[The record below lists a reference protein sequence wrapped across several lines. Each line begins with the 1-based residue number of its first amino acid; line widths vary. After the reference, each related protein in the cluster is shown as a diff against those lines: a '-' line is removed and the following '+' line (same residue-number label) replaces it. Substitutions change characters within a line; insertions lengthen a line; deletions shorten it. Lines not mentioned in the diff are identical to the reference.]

1 MAKLLKLRRGTT
13 TQHGSFTGA
22 EGEVTIDTDKDTAVV
37 HDGSTTGGRALARED
52 MSNVSSASIAG
63 RLSNDSIATSKIA
76 AGTLPSDVTVAS
88 ANLVDGTIV
97 NADINGSAAIAGTK
111 VSPDFGSQNIVTTGG
126 LTVDTSTLKVDATNN
141 RVGIGTNSPSVLLDL
156 ESTSP
161 TIKLT
166 DSDASGTPECK
177 ISGAGGDLLLSADKD
192 DEKASTLIIAKID
205 GNTKLTIAENTTT
218 IANNLDVGA
227 GIDVTG
233 NLTVTGTVDGRD
245 VGADGGKLDGIESGA
260 TADQTA
266 AEIRTLVESAS
277 DSNVFTDADHTKL
290 NGIETAATA
299 DQTGSEIRALLAAT
313 SNTNILNDTLLSK
326 LNGIESGATADQSN
340 AEIRAAVAAASDSNV
355 FTDADHA
362 KLDALTTSNGVILNG
377 VTATTQSQ
385 GDSSTKVAT
394 TAYTDTAISNLV
406 DSSPST
412 LNTLNELAAALGD
425 DANFSTT
432 VTNSIATKMP
442 LSGGVFTGDVTTRT
456 LTPPNGVTNI
466 DIGTSSNTYRN
477 GYFTTLYGDGSNLT
491 GVESFVSG
499 MILLWS
505 GSTSNIPSG
514 FVLCNGSNSTP
525 DLRDRFVVGAG
536 NSYAV
541 GATGGATTATDTVNI
556 SGSDTVNV
564 SVSGSGTTSD
574 EFGNFSTTNVYA
586 YYGKAIQYRNLHN
599 NYGSVETHDHPFS
612 FSGSGSDTVSISG
625 SDTVSIDTRSPY
637 YALCYIMKT

>member
-52 MSNVSSASIAG
+52 LNNVSSSTIAG
-63 RLSNDSIATSKIA
+63 RLSNDSIAVSKIA
-76 AGTLPSDVTVAS
+76 AGTLPSDVKIQDANVSGNLTIES
-88 ANLVDGTIV
+88 ADIVNGTIV
-97 NADINGSAAIAGTK
+97 NADINASAAIDGTK
-111 VSPDFGSQNIVTTGG
+111 ISPNFGSQNITTTGVLNCDNINASDN
-126 LTVDTSTLKVDATNN
+126 LTITSTAPKIFLV
-141 RVGIGTNSPSVLLDL
+141 
-156 ESTSP
+156 
-161 TIKLT
+161 
-166 DSDASGTPECK
+166 DSDTNDDFSINGD
-177 ISGAGGDLLLSADKD
+177 GGSFRIKSETDAANRFIVNSDGH
-192 DEKASTLIIAKID
+192 ID
-205 GNTKLTIAENTTT
+205 IPG
-218 IANNLDVGA
+218 NLDVGA

-233 NLTVTGTVDGRD
+233 NITVSGTVDGRD
-245 VGADGGKLDGIESGA
+245 VASDGGKLDSIEASATADQTAAEIRTLVEAASDSNVFTDADHTKLNGIETAA

-277 DSNVFTDADHTKL
+277 DSNVFTDADH
-290 NGIETAATA
+290 
-299 DQTGSEIRALLAAT
+299 
-313 SNTNILNDTLLSK
+313 SK
-326 LNGIESGATADQSN
+326 LNGIESGATGDQSN

-355 FTDADHA
+355 FTDSDHA

-377 VTATTQSQ
+377 VTATTQSA
-385 GDSSTKVAT
+385 GDASTKVAT

-406 DSSPST
+406 DSSPSA
-412 LNTLNELAAALGD
+412 LNTLNELAAAMGD

-442 LSGGVFTGDVTTRT
+442 LAGGEFTGNVTCENI
-456 LTPPNGVTNI
+456 TPDADSSRNLGTNSVRFATI
-466 DIGTSSNTYRN
+466 YADS
-477 GYFTTLYGDGSNLT
+477 FVGSGANLT

-505 GSTSNIPSG
+505 GSTGSIPSG

-541 GATGGATTATDTVNI
+541 GNTGGNNTATDTVNI

-564 SVSGSGTTSD
+564 SVSGSGTTGN
-574 EFGNFSTTNVYA
+574 EFGNFGSTNL
-586 YYGKAIQYRNLHN
+586 YGYNGTGVQYKNMN
-599 NYGSVETHDHPFS
+599 NYYWGTTTHAHGFN
-612 FSGSGSDTVSISG
+612 FSGSGSDTVNISG

>member
-52 MSNVSSASIAG
+52 LNNVSSSTIAG
-63 RLSNDSIATSKIA
+63 RLSNDSIAVSKIA
-76 AGTLPSDVTVAS
+76 AGTLPSDVKIQDANVSGNLTIES
-88 ANLVDGTIV
+88 ADIVNGTIV
-97 NADINGSAAIAGTK
+97 NADINASAAIDGTK
-111 VSPDFGSQNIVTTGG
+111 ISPNFGSQNITTTGVLNCDNINASDN
-126 LTVDTSTLKVDATNN
+126 LTITSTAPKIFLV
-141 RVGIGTNSPSVLLDL
+141 
-156 ESTSP
+156 
-161 TIKLT
+161 
-166 DSDASGTPECK
+166 DSDTNDDFSINGDGGSFRIKSETDAANRFIVNSDGHVDIPGNLDC
-177 ISGAGGDLLLSADKD
+177 GAG
-192 DEKASTLIIAKID
+192 
-205 GNTKLTIAENTTT
+205 
-218 IANNLDVGA
+218 V
-227 GIDVTG
+227 DVTG
-233 NLTVTGTVDGRD
+233 NITVTGTVDGRD
-245 VGADGGKLDGIESGA
+245 VASDGGKLDGIEANA

-299 DQTGSEIRALLAAT
+299 DQTAAEIRTLVESASD
-313 SNTNILNDTLLSK
+313 SNVFTDADHSK
-326 LNGIESGATADQSN
+326 LNGIESGATGDQSN

-377 VTATTQSQ
+377 VTATTQSA

-406 DSSPST
+406 DSSPSA

-442 LSGGVFTGDVTTRT
+442 LAGGEFTGNITCENI
-456 LTPPNGVTNI
+456 TPDADSSRNLGTNSVRFATI
-466 DIGTSSNTYRN
+466 YADS
-477 GYFTTLYGDGSNLT
+477 FVGSGANLT

-505 GSTSNIPSG
+505 GSTGSIPSG

-541 GATGGATTATDTVNI
+541 GNTGGNNTATDTVNI

-564 SVSGSGTTSD
+564 SVSGSGTTGN
-574 EFGNFSTTNVYA
+574 EFGNFGSTNL
-586 YYGKAIQYRNLHN
+586 YGYNGTGIQYRNMN
-599 NYGSVETHDHPFS
+599 NYYWGTTTHAHGFN
-612 FSGSGSDTVSISG
+612 FSGSGSDTVNISG

>member
-111 VSPDFGSQNIVTTGG
+111 ISPNFGAQNIQTTGQ
-126 LTVDTSTLKVDATNN
+126 
-141 RVGIGTNSPSVLLDL
+141 
-156 ESTSP
+156 
-161 TIKLT
+161 
-166 DSDASGTPECK
+166 
-177 ISGAGGDLLLSADKD
+177 
-192 DEKASTLIIAKID
+192 
-205 GNTKLTIAENTTT
+205 LTIAGSLPTILLNDENDENDFEIHNDNGIFKVRDIDAGSDRLIINSAGNTTFAGNLN
-218 IANNLDVGA
+218 ANSGL
-227 GIDVTG
+227 DVTG
-233 NLTVTGTVDGRD
+233 DITVTGTVDGRD
-245 VGADGGKLDGIESGA
+245 VATDGSKLDGIESGA
-260 TADQTA
+260 TGNQTA

-299 DQTGSEIRALLAAT
+299 DQTAAEIRTLVESASD
-313 SNTNILNDTLLSK
+313 SNVFTDADHSK
-326 LNGIESGATADQSN
+326 LNGIESGATGDQSN

-377 VTATTQSQ
+377 VTATTQSA

-394 TAYTDTAISNLV
+394 TAYTDTAVSNLV
-406 DSSPST
+406 DSAPGA
-412 LNTLNELAAALGD
+412 LNTLNELAAAMGD

-442 LSGGVFTGDVTTRT
+442 LSGGEFTGNVICHSINPDGNNTRS
-456 LTPPNGVTNI
+456 L
-466 DIGTSSNTYRN
+466 GTSSLKFHQIHATN
-477 GYFTTLYGDGSNLT
+477 FYGNGSNLT
-491 GVESFVSG
+491 GIEAFVTG

-505 GSTSNIPSG
+505 GAQNAIPTG

-574 EFGNFSTTNVYA
+574 EFGNFTSTNVYG
-586 YYGKAIQYRNLHN
+586 YYGTATQYRNLHN
-599 NYGSVETHDHPFS
+599 NYGSVTTHDHPFS

>member
-192 DEKASTLIIAKID
+192 DEKASTQIIAKID

-245 VGADGGKLDGIESGA
+245 VATDGAKLDGIEASA

-299 DQTGSEIRALLAAT
+299 DQTAAEIRTLVESASD
-313 SNTNILNDTLLSK
+313 SNVFTDADHSK
-326 LNGIESGATADQSN
+326 LNGIESGATGDQSN

-377 VTATTQSQ
+377 VTATTQSA
-385 GDSSTKVAT
+385 GDASTKVAT

-406 DSSPST
+406 DSSPSA
-412 LNTLNELAAALGD
+412 LNTLNELAAAMGD

-442 LSGGVFTGDVTTRT
+442 LAGGEFTGNVTCENI
-456 LTPPNGVTNI
+456 TPDADSSRNLGTNSVRFATI
-466 DIGTSSNTYRN
+466 YADS
-477 GYFTTLYGDGSNLT
+477 FVGSGANLT

-505 GSTSNIPSG
+505 GSTGSIPSG

-541 GATGGATTATDTVNI
+541 GNTGGNNTATDTVNI

-564 SVSGSGTTSD
+564 SVSGSGTTGN
-574 EFGNFSTTNVYA
+574 EFGNFGSTNL
-586 YYGKAIQYRNLHN
+586 YGYNGTGVQYKNMN
-599 NYGSVETHDHPFS
+599 NYYWGTTTHAHGFN
-612 FSGSGSDTVSISG
+612 FSGSGSDTVNISG